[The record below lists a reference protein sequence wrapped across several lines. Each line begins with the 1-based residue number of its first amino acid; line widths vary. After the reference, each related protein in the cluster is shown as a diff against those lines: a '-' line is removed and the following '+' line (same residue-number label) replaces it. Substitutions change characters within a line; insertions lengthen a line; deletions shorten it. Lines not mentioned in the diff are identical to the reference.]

1 MISTL
6 MKRRS
11 SIRHFDNKP
20 ISKANINKILN
31 SARLSPSIGNSQP
44 WVFGVIT
51 NKKEINAISEASYKQ
66 IWINNSPLLITLC
79 SDISDTNE
87 TLKNIVYK
95 RFPSL
100 ENDISKID
108 NNIYSYIFSCEH
120 QTKIPGSIMMLQA
133 LELGIYSTWTTYFD
147 VLKVSEILNLPSQYL
162 PSEIIA
168 FGYPKKEMKM
178 TPKKDINEIV
188 FYDKFGSE

>member
-31 SARLSPSIGNSQP
+31 SARLSLSIGNSQP

-147 VLKVSEILNLPSQYL
+147 VLKVSEILNLPAQYL

-168 FGYPKKEMKM
+168 FGYPKKR
-178 TPKKDINEIV
+178 NENDSKEG
-188 FYDKFGSE
+188 Y